1 MQRQFGAAAGDA
13 LLDDRSVLSQPFNAR
28 RIATGPLIW
37 KIGCQINRIRRL
49 KTARPSEEILPVRY
63 YDWIAHFGRRTPE
76 KLAVVD
82 LASDRRFTYLQFD
95 ARISRLAAHLR
106 DRLDVARGD
115 RVAVLAMNTTD
126 TLEVQFA
133 CGRLGAIFLPLNTRF
148 TVPELQFIVND
159 ATPKVMVHDADLS
172 DNALAV
178 AKLCKTPSTLLLG
191 AGASYEAAI
200 AGSDPLD
207 KGAESVVTLDDI
219 STIMYTSGTTG
230 QPKGAVITHGMT
242 FWNCVN
248 LGGPAYIS
256 PSSVFLAVLPL
267 FHTGGLNCYTN
278 PVLHA
283 GGTALIMR
291 AFDPAAALE
300 LISDPKRGINSFFG
314 VPSIYQFMAQ
324 HPAFAD
330 SDFSR
335 LIIGGVGGAPM
346 PVPLLKAWEQR
357 GVALQQGYG
366 MTETSPAVLT
376 LDREDAARKAGSSGK
391 PVLHTEVRI
400 VLPDGADAAIG
411 EIGELWVKGP
421 NITPGYWNRP
431 DANRSSFTDGWL
443 HTGDAARI
451 DEEGFYY
458 IVDRWKDM
466 YISGGENVYP
476 AEVENV
482 LHQLT
487 AVAEAAVIGIPS
499 EQWGE
504 VGMAIV
510 AVKPGRSLAVAEIHA
525 HCAANLA
532 RYKCPRLIQFVEALP
547 RNATGKIHKPTLR
560 KTFSAPDTLDT
571 LKTTIS

>member
-1 MQRQFGAAAGDA
+1 LFAFSIRYSLFPT
-13 LLDDRSVLSQPFNAR
+13 RWPFSTRYSPLAQ
-28 RIATGPLIW
+28 AT
-37 KIGCQINRIRRL
+37 
-49 KTARPSEEILPVRY
+49 ASEEILPVRH
-63 YDWIAHFGRRTPE
+63 YDWIAHFGRRTPQ
-76 KLAVVD
+76 KVAVVD
-82 LASDRRFTYLQFD
+82 LGSGRQFTYVQFD

-106 DRLDVARGD
+106 DRLGIKRGD
-115 RVAVLAMNTTD
+115 RVAVLALNTTD

-133 CGRLGAIFLPLNTRF
+133 SGRIGAIFLPLNTRL
-148 TVPELQFIVND
+148 TVPELHYIVGD
-159 ATPKVMVHDADLS
+159 AAPVLMIHDAELAEVALS
-172 DNALAV
+172 V
-178 AKLCKTPSTLLLG
+178 AKLCNITSSLSLG
-191 AGASYEAAI
+191 PDGSYEAAI
-200 AGSDPLD
+200 ATAKPLD
-207 KGAESVVTLDDI
+207 QAEVVTLDDI

-230 QPKGAVITHGMT
+230 QPKGAIITHGMT

-256 PSSVFLAVLPL
+256 PSSVLLTVLPL

-278 PVLHA
+278 PVLHS
-283 GGTALIMR
+283 GGTVLIMR
-291 AFDPAAALE
+291 VFDPGLALQ
-300 LISDPKRGINSFFG
+300 LISDPSRGINVFFG

-324 HPAFAD
+324 HPAFAS

-335 LIIGGVGGAPM
+335 LVIGGVGGAPM
-346 PVPLLKAWEQR
+346 PVPLLKVWEAR

-366 MTETSPAVLT
+366 MTETSPAVMT

-400 VLPDGADAAIG
+400 VRPDGTDADVG
-411 EIGELWVKGP
+411 ELGELWVKGP

-431 DANRSSFTDGWL
+431 DANTSSFTDGWL

-451 DEEGFYY
+451 DDEGFYY

-487 AVAEAAVIGIPS
+487 AIAEAAVIGIPS

-504 VGMAIV
+504 TGMAII
-510 AVKPGRSLAVAEIHA
+510 AVKSGHSITEAEIHA
-525 HCAANLA
+525 HCEANLA
-532 RYKCPRLIQFVEALP
+532 RFKRPRAIKFVDALP

-560 KTFSAPDTLDT
+560 QKFGSPKATDARAVAS
-571 LKTTIS
+571 

>member
-1 MQRQFGAAAGDA
+1 M
-13 LLDDRSVLSQPFNAR
+13 SVR
-28 RIATGPLIW
+28 H
-37 KIGCQINRIRRL
+37 
-49 KTARPSEEILPVRY
+49 
-63 YDWIAHFGRRTPE
+63 YDWIAHFGRRTPD
-76 KLAVVD
+76 KLAAVD
-82 LASDRRFTYLQFD
+82 LASGRQFTYAQFD

-106 DRLDVARGD
+106 DRVQLKRGE
-115 RVAVLAMNTTD
+115 RIAVLAMNTTD

-133 CGRLGAIFLPLNTRF
+133 CGRIGAVLLPLNTRL
-148 TVPELQFIVND
+148 TVPELQYIVSD
-159 ATPKVMVHDADLS
+159 AAPALIIHDTELADVARS
-172 DNALAV
+172 V
-178 AKLCKTPSTLLLG
+178 AKLCEVSSVLLLG
-191 AGASYEAAI
+191 ADGSYEAAI
-200 AGSDPLD
+200 AASSPLD
-207 KGAESVVTLDDI
+207 RAELVTLDDI

-230 QPKGAVITHGMT
+230 QPKGAIITHGMT

-256 PSSVFLAVLPL
+256 PSSVLLTVLPL

-283 GGTALIMR
+283 GGTVLIMR
-291 AFDPAAALE
+291 AFDPGLALQ
-300 LISDPKRGINSFFG
+300 LINDPSRGINVFFG

-324 HPAFAD
+324 HPTFA
-330 SDFSR
+330 SCDFSR
-335 LIIGGVGGAPM
+335 LVIGGVGGAPM
-346 PVPLLKAWEQR
+346 PVPLLKVWEER

-376 LDREDAARKAGSSGK
+376 LDREDARRKAGSSGK

-400 VLPDGADAAIG
+400 VKPDGSEADVG
-411 EIGELWVKGP
+411 ELGELWVKGP
-421 NITPGYWNRP
+421 NVTPGYWNRP

-443 HTGDAARI
+443 HTGDATRI

-482 LHQLT
+482 LHQIS
-487 AVAEAAVIGIPS
+487 AIAEAAVIGIS
-499 EQWGE
+499 DQQWGE

-510 AVKPGRSLAVAEIHA
+510 AVKPGHTLTEATILA

-532 RYKCPRLIQFVEALP
+532 RFKCPRVVQFVDSLP

-560 KTFSAPDTLDT
+560 NMFGLTSPTDGAKAAAS
-571 LKTTIS
+571 

>member
-1 MQRQFGAAAGDA
+1 
-13 LLDDRSVLSQPFNAR
+13 
-28 RIATGPLIW
+28 
-37 KIGCQINRIRRL
+37 
-49 KTARPSEEILPVRY
+49 LPVRH
-63 YDWIAHFGRRTPE
+63 YDWIAHFGRRTPD
-76 KLAVVD
+76 KLAAID
-82 LASDRRFTYLQFD
+82 LASGRQFSYAQFD
-95 ARISRLAAHLR
+95 ARISHLAAHLR
-106 DRLDVARGD
+106 DRLNIKRGD
-115 RVAVLAMNTTD
+115 RIAVLALNTTD
-126 TLEVQFA
+126 TLEVQSA
-133 CGRLGAIFLPLNTRF
+133 CGRIGAVFLPLNTRL
-148 TVPELQFIVND
+148 TLPELQYIVGD
-159 ATPKVMVHDADLS
+159 AAPSLIIHDAELADVALS
-172 DNALAV
+172 L
-178 AKLCKTPSTLLLG
+178 AKLCNVVSVLLLG
-191 AGASYEAAI
+191 PGCSYEAAI
-200 AGSDPLD
+200 ANSKPLD
-207 KGAESVVTLDDI
+207 KAEVVMLDDI

-230 QPKGAVITHGMT
+230 QPKGAIITHGMT

-256 PSSVFLAVLPL
+256 PSSVLLTVLPL

-283 GGTALIMR
+283 GGTVLIMR
-291 AFDPAAALE
+291 AFDPALALQ
-300 LISDPKRGINSFFG
+300 LISDPSRGINVFFG

-324 HPAFAD
+324 HPAFAT

-335 LIIGGVGGAPM
+335 LVIGGVGGAPM
-346 PVPLLKAWEQR
+346 PVPLLKVWEER

-376 LDREDAARKAGSSGK
+376 LDREDARRKAGSSGK

-400 VLPDGADAAIG
+400 VKPDGSEAGVG
-411 EIGELWVKGP
+411 ELGELWVRGP
-421 NITPGYWNRP
+421 NVTPGYWNRP
-431 DANRSSFTDGWL
+431 DANQSSFTDGWL
-443 HTGDAARI
+443 HTGDATRI

-482 LHQLT
+482 LHQL
-487 AVAEAAVIGIPS
+487 AAIAEAAVIGVPH

-510 AVKPGRSLAVAEIHA
+510 AVKSGHAVNEAEIHA

-532 RYKCPRLIQFVEALP
+532 RFKCPRLIRFVDALP

-560 KTFSAPDTLDT
+560 SEFVMPAPIDSA
-571 LKTTIS
+571 KAAAS